1 MASEDSDQLDR
12 SFRWF
17 CSRAGNLRRLADD
30 ADGEAS
36 FSVYETKDPTDRD
49 QPFLL
54 VFRTVRIVT
63 ANASHRSGKR

>member
-1 MASEDSDQLDR
+1 
-12 SFRWF
+12 
-17 CSRAGNLRRLADD
+17 LADE

-36 FSVYETKDPTDRD
+36 FSVYETKDPTDGD